1 MQGLL
6 DGLNRLFYKPD
17 GAFDL
22 FAIIFAR
29 IRAARWNRRS
39 LTILMLCTATLFC
52 PNLPVTLCPARSLSW
67 RGSLFRTL
75 LS

>member
-39 LTILMLCTATLFC
+39 LTILMLCTATRFARTC
-52 PNLPVTLCPARSLSW
+52 PLRFAPPVL
-67 RGSLFRTL
+67 
-75 LS
+75 